1 MIALTIKEVAEACGG
16 RIDGADPDAVVSS
29 IVADSR
35 AAGAG
40 SVFVAL
46 PGENTDGHAFAVD
59 ALRGGAVAVIVR
71 DDATLQDGAFIRVPD
86 TLGAMG
92 EIARE
97 IRSRLHAT
105 TIAITGSSGKT
116 GTKDLTAA
124 ACAHERRTV
133 AADASYNNEIGVPL
147 TIFGAKEDTEILV
160 VEVGSRGVGDIA
172 ALAPAIKPD
181 VAVVTNIGSAHIG
194 RFGSIENTARAKG
207 ELVEALSAD
216 GIAVLNADDP
226 MTASLEARTRA
237 HVVRFGRAASADV
250 RAEDVTLDADA
261 RASFTLVAGDE
272 RLPVT
277 LRMAGEHMVAN
288 ALAAAAA

>member
-16 RIDGADPDAVVSS
+16 RIDGADPDAVVRS

-147 TIFGAKEDTEILV
+147 TSFGAEEATALLL
-160 VEVGSRGVGDIA
+160 VEVGSRGVGDLA

-181 VAVVTNIGSAHIG
+181 VAVVT
-194 RFGSIENTARAKG
+194 
-207 ELVEALSAD
+207 
-216 GIAVLNADDP
+216 
-226 MTASLEARTRA
+226 
-237 HVVRFGRAASADV
+237 
-250 RAEDVTLDADA
+250 
-261 RASFTLVAGDE
+261 
-272 RLPVT
+272 
-277 LRMAGEHMVAN
+277 
-288 ALAAAAA
+288 